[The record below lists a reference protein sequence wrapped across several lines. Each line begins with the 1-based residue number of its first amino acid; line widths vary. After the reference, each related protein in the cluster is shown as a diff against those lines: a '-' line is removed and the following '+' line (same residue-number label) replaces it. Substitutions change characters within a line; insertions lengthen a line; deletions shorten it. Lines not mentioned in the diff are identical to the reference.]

1 MKINNSIHLDP
12 SEMTEK
18 FLRSSGPGGQHIN
31 KVDTKVELRFFAKRS
46 PNLSETVKDRLK
58 VIAGNKWTLNGEIVI
73 TAEKHRSQSKNREL
87 AKSKL
92 VGLILKALE
101 KPVYRLQTRPSKSVR
116 IRRSNEKQK
125 RSKIKA
131 LRGRVRDGQI

>member
-1 MKINNSIHLDP
+1 MLAI
-12 SEMTEK
+12 
-18 FLRSSGPGGQHIN
+18 SG
-31 KVDTKVELRFFAKRS
+31 L
-46 PNLSETVKDRLK
+46 
-58 VIAGNKWTLNGEIVI
+58 LNGEIVI

-92 VGLILKALE
+92 VDLILKALE